1 MKLFRIVCGAVIGAL
16 VATVLA
22 WGGLYLFGMIR
33 GPGSLFDT
41 NPDAA
46 NRFFTLWFALVIV
59 ASILGGIRASR
70 R

>member
-1 MKLFRIVCGAVIGAL
+1 MKLLRIIIGGAL
-16 VATVLA
+16 GALGATAVA

-46 NRFFTLWFALVIV
+46 NCFFALWFALALI
-59 ASILGGIRASR
+59 ASIAGGIRALR